1 MINLIHIEN
10 ILKQQEYKLKEQYKL
25 KRMGIFGSY
34 LRKQQN
40 KKSDLDI
47 LVEFKEAPGLL
58 KYMEIEGYLSR
69 ITGLKVDLVM
79 KTALKPLLRKY
90 ILKEVMYIW

>member
-1 MINLIHIEN
+1 MINLTHIEN
-10 ILKQQEYKLKEQYKL
+10 ILKQQESELKKQYKL
-25 KRMGIFGSY
+25 KRIGIFGSY
-34 LRKQQN
+34 CRKEQN

-47 LVEFKEAPGLL
+47 LAEFKEAPGLL
-58 KYMEIEGYLSR
+58 KYMEIEGYLSK

-79 KTALKPLLRKY
+79 KNALKPLLRKY

>member
-1 MINLIHIEN
+1 MINLNHIKN
-10 ILKQQEYKLKEQYKL
+10 ILKQQESELKKQYKL
-25 KRMGIFGSY
+25 KSIGIFGSY
-34 LRKQQN
+34 RRKEQN

-47 LVEFKEAPGLL
+47 LAEFKEVPGLL

-79 KTALKPLLRKY
+79 KNALKPLLRKY
-90 ILKEVMYIW
+90 ILREVVYIW